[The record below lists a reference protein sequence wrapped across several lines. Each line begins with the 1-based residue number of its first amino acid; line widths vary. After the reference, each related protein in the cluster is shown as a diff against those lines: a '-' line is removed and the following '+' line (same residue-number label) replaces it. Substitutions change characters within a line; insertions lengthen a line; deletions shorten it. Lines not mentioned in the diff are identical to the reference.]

1 MRFLLDQSSDARLIP
16 HLLSLGH
23 DAIRVGRDYPARL
36 PDVEVLRI
44 AAEEG
49 RILITDD
56 RDFGELVFRQRQAHV
71 GVIYLRLGAYVPLE
85 TAIERLDHVLERYAE
100 QLDQFLVVS
109 PHRVRV
115 RVREPE
121 Q

>member
-23 DAIRVGRDYPARL
+23 DAIRVGRDHPPGL
-36 PDVEVLRI
+36 SDVDV
-44 AAEEG
+44 
-49 RILITDD
+49 
-56 RDFGELVFRQRQAHV
+56 LVFRQRQAHV
-71 GVIYLRLGAYVPLE
+71 GVIYLRVGAYVPLE
-85 TAIERLDHVLERYAE
+85 TAIERLDYVLEHHAE

-115 RVREPE
+115 RLRGP
-121 Q
+121 QQ